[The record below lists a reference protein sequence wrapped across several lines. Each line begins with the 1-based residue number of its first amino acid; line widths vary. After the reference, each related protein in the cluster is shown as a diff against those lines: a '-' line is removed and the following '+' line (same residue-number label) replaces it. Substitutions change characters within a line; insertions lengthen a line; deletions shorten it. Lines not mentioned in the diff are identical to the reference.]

1 MIETNWRGNDIQ
13 KLQYGQVQSFWVCH
27 APASI
32 WTPTPQIFILALLAP
47 CTLTEGRDAQD
58 EVVTFKNLN
67 ATYFVDVQT
76 IEAVVGRVRTAKQ
89 KYEWGIIDRSRAY
102 ASTVLYDV
110 NLQD

>member
-76 IEAVVGRVRTAKQ
+76 IEAVVGGFVQQSKRMSGALLTEAGHMLAQ
-89 KYEWGIIDRSRAY
+89 YFMM
-102 ASTVLYDV
+102 
-110 NLQD
+110 